1 MSEHKYD
8 VIIIGAGPAGLTAA
22 LYASRSNLDV
32 LIIEKGEI
40 GGELN
45 NTDTVENYTG
55 YKSIKGYDLAKEM
68 GESALQFGSKIEYG
82 EVNNI
87 INQGDTDKDV
97 YLTDGRVFKSKT
109 IILASG
115 SKNKELNIQS
125 EQDLKGRGVSYCAIC
140 DGFFYR
146 NQDIVVVGGGDAAFE
161 EGLYL
166 TEYANTVTIIHRRDE
181 FRAQPMLVEEALD
194 NDKIKFNL
202 NKVVKEFKGDK
213 GMDEVVLIDTLTG
226 EESQLDVT
234 GAFIYIGKLP
244 QTDYLLGELNQL
256 KDDEGWVK
264 TQPTTETQF
273 NGIFAVGDVRQNQLR
288 QIATAVGDGAKAGML
303 AYQYIKSVK

>member
-68 GESALQFGSKIEYG
+68 GESALQFGAKLEYG

-97 YLTDGRVFKSKT
+97 YLTDGRVFKTKT
-109 IILASG
+109 LILASG

-125 EQDLKGRGVSYCAIC
+125 EQNLKGRGVSYCAIC

-244 QTDYLLGELNQL
+244 QTDYLTGELNQL
-256 KDDEGWVK
+256 KDDEGWIK
-264 TQPTTETQF
+264 TQSTTETQF
-273 NGIFAVGDVRQNQLR
+273 NGIFAVGDVRQSQLR

>member
-68 GESALQFGSKIEYG
+68 GESALQFGAKLEYG
-82 EVNNI
+82 KVNNI

-97 YLTDGRVFKSKT
+97 YLTDGRVFKTKT
-109 IILASG
+109 LILASG

-244 QTDYLLGELNQL
+244 QTDYLTGELNQL
-256 KDDEGWVK
+256 KDDEGWIK
-264 TQPTTETQF
+264 TQSTTETQF
-273 NGIFAVGDVRQNQLR
+273 NGIFAVGDVRQSQLR

>member
-68 GESALQFGSKIEYG
+68 GESALQFGAKLEYG

-97 YLTDGRVFKSKT
+97 YLTDGRVFKTKT
-109 IILASG
+109 LILASG

-244 QTDYLLGELNQL
+244 QTDYLTGELNQL
-256 KDDEGWVK
+256 KDDEGWIK
-264 TQPTTETQF
+264 TQSTTETQF
-273 NGIFAVGDVRQNQLR
+273 NGIFAVGDVRQSQLR

>member
-68 GESALQFGSKIEYG
+68 GESALQFGAKLEYG

-97 YLTDGRVFKSKT
+97 YLTDGRVFKTKT
-109 IILASG
+109 LILASG

-244 QTDYLLGELNQL
+244 QTDYLTGELNQL
-256 KDDEGWVK
+256 KDDEGWIK
-264 TQPTTETQF
+264 TQTTTETQF
-273 NGIFAVGDVRQNQLR
+273 NGIFAVGDVRQSQLR

>member
-68 GESALQFGSKIEYG
+68 GESALQFGAKLEYG
-82 EVNNI
+82 EINNI

-97 YLTDGRVFKSKT
+97 YLTDGRVFKTKS

-181 FRAQPMLVEEALD
+181 FRAQPMLVEEAL
-194 NDKIKFNL
+194 NTDKIKFNL

-213 GMDEVVLIDTLTG
+213 GMDEVVLVDTLTG

-256 KDDEGWVK
+256 KDGEGWVK

>member
-1 MSEHKYD
+1 MSGHKYD

-68 GESALQFGSKIEYG
+68 GESALQFGAKLEYG

-97 YLTDGRVFKSKT
+97 YLTDGRVFKTKT
-109 IILASG
+109 LILASG

-244 QTDYLLGELNQL
+244 QTDYLRGELNQL